1 MKKNQNQTSF
11 NRNIEAILI
20 LIFAFV
26 VVAMFQNW

>member
-1 MKKNQNQTSF
+1 MKKNQKQPLSN
-11 NRNIEAILI
+11 NNIEAILI